1 MAFKFI
7 NTKIDGVI
15 LIEPHQFSDERGYFI
30 KDFEKEIFE
39 RNGLPTRFHE
49 CNESKSKK
57 GTLRGLHFQT
67 KNPQGKLIR
76 VIKGSVYDVVVD
88 LRKDSPTYGEWD
100 GFYLNEENRNM
111 LYIPPGF
118 AHGFLALED
127 DTIFS
132 YKCTDKYNPEYDSG
146 IIWDDKNIG
155 IEWPLNEVNNVIISE
170 KDKSLQTFK
179 EYFKGQIKNNE
190 YSK

>member
-7 NTKIDGVI
+7 KTNIEGLI
-15 LIEPHQFSDERGYFI
+15 LIEPHQFCDERGYFI
-30 KDFEKEIFE
+30 KDFEKDIFE
-39 RNGLPTRFHE
+39 ANGLPTKFYE

-67 KNPQGKLIR
+67 RNSQGKLIR
-76 VIKGSVYDVVVD
+76 VIKGAVYDVAVD
-88 LRKDSPTYGEWD
+88 LRKDSPTFGKWQ

-111 LYIPPGF
+111 LYIPENF
-118 AHGFLALED
+118 AHGFLSLED

-146 IIWDDKNIG
+146 IKWDDKEIN
-155 IEWPLNEVNNVIISE
+155 IEWPLDKVQDIIISE
-170 KDKSLQTFK
+170 KDNVLQSFN
-179 EYFKGQIKNNE
+179 EYCKGQK
-190 YSK
+190 